1 MSRTNSV
8 SSTNININPFLN
20 PHITSKSLLFF
31 LSIIFLSLLSC
42 SPAKRFPDSEVKIE
56 KEEKL
61 EKEELSKTESNF
73 SEVRVQLN
81 GLIPSE
87 SLLIES
93 PVYLYNQEIKIALIK
108 SGNTINLL
116 SE

>member
-1 MSRTNSV
+1 
-8 SSTNININPFLN
+8 
-20 PHITSKSLLFF
+20 
-31 LSIIFLSLLSC
+31 
-42 SPAKRFPDSEVKIE
+42 VKVD

-61 EKEELSKTESNF
+61 EKEELSKTGYNF

-81 GLIPSE
+81 GLILSE

-108 SGNTINLL
+108 TGNKINCFRNNGNASLTINGETFDGEKF
-116 SE
+116 SYIKWH